1 MTENDHLK
9 QYKNKYC
16 QNFIKEYSGEK
27 GLLKNEDGAELPC
40 KFEIGQL
47 ENGKIILICNISIF
61 DFQKYYY
68 KSSEY
73 YKSSIAEIK
82 AYMVHYS
89 YPASLALEKFNTFKG
104 EDSDIL
110 INLIGVINLFLEIDS
125 NSIDDY
131 NSEYFRAVYIITELT
146 ASTGN
151 IENINCV
158 KFGITNFIFGD
169 ESDKTLLLNIKDVKR
184 LTIKKI
190 KNYEDVSDI
199 LIFTKGIRV
208 TCDVIIEIDS
218 KTKLNDLE
226 NIICDLCDLMSIAW
240 GIRIQWVCY
249 CAYNSKDEI
258 VLYKHVHS
266 VTKPY
271 YFNKIIRVNNTE
283 TLKNF
288 LEISYPVL
296 AEKSNMLRS
305 GETTA
310 KPLINAYL
318 DAKSENDYLEGRGIK
333 LAVVME
339 MLKKAFLEHEPEL
352 NYIIKEDKFK
362 NLQLELETAF
372 EDVFKQFTNSK
383 SRKLFNSNIKGINRR
398 PFRIILHKLCKKIN
412 LQVENDYLQ
421 SVVDSRN
428 KLVHEG
434 NFLCESDDIDEKYR
448 NIEDY
453 PQFQDPEHEY
463 YFLMNFVDKCF
474 LKLLG
479 YKGDYY
485 RWVSASE
492 SIQDKLS

>member
-1 MTENDHLK
+1 MTENDYLK

-47 ENGKIILICNISIF
+47 ENGKMILICNVSVF
-61 DFQKYYY
+61 DFQKCYF
-68 KSSEY
+68 KSCEY
-73 YKSSIAEIK
+73 YKNSIAEIK

-89 YPASLALEKFNTFKG
+89 LPASIVFEKFNTFKG
-104 EDSDIL
+104 EDSNIL
-110 INLIGVINLFLEIDS
+110 MNLTGVINLFLEIDP
-125 NSIDDY
+125 NSIDEH

-146 ASTGN
+146 ASTST
-151 IENINCV
+151 IDDLHCV
-158 KFGITNFIFGD
+158 KFGITNFRFD
-169 ESDKTLLLNIKDVKR
+169 DNSDKTLSLSIKDVKK

-190 KNYEDVSDI
+190 NNYKDVSDI

-240 GIRIQWVCY
+240 GIRIQWICY

-258 VLYKHVHS
+258 ILYKHVYS

-271 YFNKIIRVNNTE
+271 YFNKIINMDNTE

-288 LEISYPVL
+288 LETSYAIL
-296 AEKSNMLRS
+296 SEKSNMLRY

-318 DAKSENDYLEGRGIK
+318 DAKAENDFLEGRGIK
-333 LAVVME
+333 LVVVME
-339 MLKKAFLEHEPEL
+339 MLKKAFLENEPEL
-352 NYIIKEDKFK
+352 EYIIKENDFK

-372 EDVFKQFTNSK
+372 EDVFKQCTNSK
-383 SRKLFNSNIKGINRR
+383 SRKLFNNNIKGINRR
-398 PFRIILHKLCKKIN
+398 PFRIILQKLCKKIN

-434 NFLCESDDIDEKYR
+434 NFLCESGDIEEKYR

-479 YKGDYY
+479 YKGIYY
-485 RWVSASE
+485 KWMSASQPKKE
-492 SIQDKLS
+492 KLL